1 MNLLGNGLTLLGVL
15 VTLIVL
21 CIFNDKSNFLRILFK
36 NAKNDL
42 MNEVLFVKTKQ
53 VRSLQKENTDIE
65 ETDEEKEESDFGAY
79 YFVLQNNDFID
90 NIPDPYSNK
99 KEMELIELHL
109 LLMSLLVIAAD
120 LFFLMTPATELFL
133 LLLTVSSFV
142 YTTRLWWRF
151 CSRKPATLRT
161 IRYSY
166 HLAMKHSVVIMACSV
181 LAAFLLSIMLHDTA
195 LYDWVM
201 NSHTAIG
208 CIFTS
213 YVMLYSVI
221 VPLALAYFIPR
232 KYAKEY
238 MEKVDE
244 SIKALAEYTQTACG
258 EEVITNEK
266 Q

>member
-1 MNLLGNGLTLLGVL
+1 
-15 VTLIVL
+15 
-21 CIFNDKSNFLRILFK
+21 
-36 NAKNDL
+36 
-42 MNEVLFVKTKQ
+42 
-53 VRSLQKENTDIE
+53 
-65 ETDEEKEESDFGAY
+65 
-79 YFVLQNNDFID
+79 
-90 NIPDPYSNK
+90 
-99 KEMELIELHL
+99 
-109 LLMSLLVIAAD
+109 
-120 LFFLMTPATELFL
+120 
-133 LLLTVSSFV
+133 
-142 YTTRLWWRF
+142 
-151 CSRKPATLRT
+151 
-161 IRYSY
+161 
-166 HLAMKHSVVIMACSV
+166 MKHSVVIMACSV